1 MSNTFR
7 LITAIATLLTAA
19 LAPHEAIASAIH
31 AHPAVVLVGMSPA
44 ESDAAYRTVAL
55 FAEAGLE
62 LPPVTI
68 RRHQDAAACNAHDGL
83 HHTDGD
89 RSVIDICTVETD
101 DAETRVILHELTH
114 AWGFHYLT
122 PEHKAA
128 FKRLRGW
135 EYWLDYNHAEWK
147 DNGAEQAAE
156 IMVWALS
163 DEPIQVNR
171 IDQNSCAQLHDGYVA
186 LTGLEPLHGY
196 TDRCHDVVNIQRS

>member
-1 MSNTFR
+1 MSSTIR
-7 LITAIATLLTAA
+7 LITAIATFFTTAVV
-19 LAPHEAIASAIH
+19 PHEATASDSD
-31 AHPAVVLVGMSPA
+31 AHPAVVLIGLSPA

-55 FAEAGLE
+55 FAAAGLP

-83 HHTDGD
+83 HHTDGN
-89 RSVIDICTVETD
+89 RSLIDICTADGGNSE
-101 DAETRVILHELTH
+101 ERVILHELTH
-114 AWGFHYLT
+114 AWAFHYLT

-128 FKRLRGW
+128 FKQLRGW

-186 LTGLEPLHGY
+186 LTNLEPLHGY
-196 TDRCHDVVNIQRS
+196 TDRCDEVVNIQRS